1 MSAKAVKP
9 PKTKLTMKD
18 KVGAGFVF
26 FLGIIMLA
34 LNILDFHN
42 ILFIFIGI
50 LVIMKAI
57 MMLIPNKDGTY
68 DDEDDEDDYDFLR
81 KRRDWKRNPVY
92 SSFFGNR
99 YYSSDD

>member
-1 MSAKAVKP
+1 MSAKAIKP

-18 KVGAGFVF
+18 KVAAAFVF

-68 DDEDDEDDYDFLR
+68 DDNEKDDDEDDDYHPLR
-81 KRRDWKRNPVY
+81 KRRDWMHNPAY
-92 SSFFGNR
+92 YNMPGNI
-99 YYSSDD
+99 YH